1 MTTPVLETER
11 AFAELLGEVLGVD
24 DVPVDGHFF
33 DELGADSLV
42 MARFCALVRRRKDL
56 PQVSIKQVYER
67 PTIRR
72 LAAALGD
79 EAPAGV
85 APAAPAVVKAARPA
99 STAKYLLTGALQ
111 ALAFLAYAF
120 LAALAIAPG
129 YEWISA
135 GSGLLDT
142 YLRSVA
148 FGGAIFAGASAV
160 PILAKWIFVG
170 RWKPGE
176 IRLWSLAYV
185 RFWIV
190 KTLIRTSPLVLFVGS
205 PVYNLYLRALGARVG
220 RGAVILTRNVPV
232 CTDLLTVG
240 DGAVIRKD
248 SFLNCYRADAGM
260 IRTGRVTV
268 GRDGFLGEMAV
279 VDIET
284 SLGDGA
290 QLGHSSSLHE
300 GQVVP
305 AGERL
310 VGSPADERTETD
322 YRAVEPR
329 SGGPTRRAGYGAL
342 QLLGTLAVRAPLAV
356 GGIALVV
363 AGVPGLTGL
372 LGSRA
377 PAFTSWAFYGD
388 ALVTASVVFVA
399 AVLLGLLFVTTVPRL
414 LNLALEP
421 DRTYRL
427 YGFQYWAH
435 RAIERLSNIRFFT
448 YLFGDSSYIVNYLR
462 WLGYDLSTAEQTGSN
477 FGLEVKHE
485 NPFLSRVGG
494 ETMAADGLSI
504 INADYSGSSF
514 RLSRTTIGDDSFIG
528 NYVAY
533 PPRARTGANALLATK
548 VAVPTDG
555 EAREDVGLLGSP
567 SFEIP
572 RSVLRDSRFDHLRSG
587 NERDRRL
594 RAKNRH
600 NVITM
605 GLFLFARFVFLL
617 GVTVLASGAAGLYDS
632 IGAVAVALGT
642 ALTLPFTVLF
652 FIGVER
658 AGASFR
664 TLRPRYCSI
673 YDPYF
678 WWHERY
684 WKLGTQPRLL
694 DGTPFKRLAW
704 RLLGVRIGRR
714 VFDDGGRIVEKT
726 MVAIGDDSVLNA
738 GTIIQ
743 PHSQE
748 DGAFKS
754 DRIEIGAGVT
764 LGTGALVHY
773 GTVIGDGAAVG
784 PDSFL
789 IKGEEV
795 PRNARWAGNPA
806 RPWRKPERPAAE
818 PTTIPHWNLDP
829 MPGVAE
835 HRATI
840 PAELAAAVRGLAH
853 ELGRPTSAVVLA
865 AHAKVFAALTGE
877 RDLEAGSWRGLALAA
892 ESKLESDLARS
903 GLDVAISDKGGPL
916 ALRLRYR
923 SDALDAEAAERIAG
937 YHVAALELMVADP
950 DGDHSRQSLLSA
962 AEVRHQVEGL
972 AGPRRELPDR
982 RVHELFEARA
992 RANPE
997 ALAASDGER
1006 EWTYGELNARA
1017 NRLSRALLA
1026 RGLRGEGVVGVVTER
1041 NLDWMAA
1048 VLAVFKAGGAYLP
1061 IEPQFPADRIAAT
1074 LSRAGSDLVLA
1085 EAGST
1090 ATLDQAL
1097 ESLPA
1102 VEALTIDAAYAEGHD
1117 DGDPGVE
1124 VGPDQLAYVYFTSGS
1139 TGEPKG
1145 AMCEH
1150 AGMLN
1155 HLYAK
1160 IDDLGIGAADVV
1172 AQTAPQ
1178 CFDISLWQLVAA
1190 LPVGGRTRIVDQE
1203 TILDVDRF
1211 LDTIVDD
1218 RVAVLQLVPSYLDV
1232 VLSHLEHEPRDLAN
1246 LRCVSVT
1253 GEALTVELAERWFAA
1268 APEVLLVNAYGLT
1281 ETSDDTNHEVM
1292 DRPPDSDRVP
1302 LGRPVNNA
1310 RVYVVDEH
1318 LALVP
1323 LGAPGEIVFSGVCVG
1338 RGYVNDPERTH
1349 RAFVPDPHREG
1360 ARLYRSGD
1368 YGRWRPDGKLEFLG
1382 RRDAQV
1388 KINGF
1393 RIEIGDVENALSRVS
1408 GVRQGAAVVAE
1419 RNGRGKRLVAFY
1431 SGPGPLEPS
1440 ELRDLLGESL
1450 PAYMVPSSFHWR
1462 DDLPLTDNGKVDRN
1476 RLVAEVNGG

>member
-1 MTTPVLETER
+1 MSAVLEPPAAPAAPATGTER
-11 AFAELLGEVLGVD
+11 AFAELLGEVLGAD
-24 DVPVDGHFF
+24 DVSVEGHVF

-42 MARFCALVRRRKDL
+42 MARFCALVRRRSDL
-56 PQVSIKQVYER
+56 PQVSIKQVYEH
-67 PTIRR
+67 PTIRG
-72 LAAALGD
+72 LAAALPD
-79 EAPAGV
+79 EAPAV
-85 APAAPAVVKAARPA
+85 AAPPPSAATAPSA
-99 STAKYLLTGALQ
+99 STARYLLTGALQ

-129 YEWISA
+129 YEWISG

-142 YLRSVA
+142 YLRAVA
-148 FGGAIFAGASAV
+148 FGGAIFVGASVV
-160 PILAKWIFVG
+160 PIVAKWILVG
-170 RWKPGE
+170 RWEPGE
-176 IRLWSLAYV
+176 IPLWSLTYV

-205 PVYNLYLRALGARVG
+205 PVYNLYLRALGARIG
-220 RGAVILTRNVPV
+220 RGAVILSRHVPV

-240 DGAVIRKD
+240 EGAVIRKD
-248 SFLNCYRADAGM
+248 SFFNCYRADAGV

-268 GRDGFLGEMAV
+268 GRDAFVGELAV
-279 VDIET
+279 LDIET

-300 GQVVP
+300 GQSMP
-305 AGERL
+305 AGERR
-310 VGSPADERTETD
+310 VGSPAEELTDAD

-329 SGGPTRRAGYGAL
+329 NADRARRAGYGVL
-342 QLLGTLAVRAPLAV
+342 QLFGTLVLRAPLAI
-356 GGIALVV
+356 GGIALLV
-363 AGVPGLTGL
+363 AGVPGLAGL
-372 LGSRA
+372 FGSSA
-377 PAFTSWAFYGD
+377 LAFTSWAFYGD
-388 ALVTASVVFVA
+388 ALVTASVLFLG
-399 AVLLGLLFVTTVPRL
+399 AVLLGLLFVLTVPRL

-421 DRTYRL
+421 DRIYRL
-427 YGFQYWAH
+427 YGFHYWAQ
-435 RAIERLSNIRFFT
+435 RTVERLTNVRFFT

-462 WLGYDLSTAEQTGSN
+462 WLGYDLSTVEQTGSN
-477 FGLEVKHE
+477 FGLELKHE
-485 NPFLSRVGG
+485 NPFLSAAGG
-494 ETMAADGLSI
+494 GTMAADGLSI

-514 RLSRTTIGDDSFIG
+514 RLSRTAIGRDSFIG

-533 PPRARTGANALLATK
+533 PPRARTGANSLLATK

-555 EAREDVGLLGSP
+555 ETRESIGLLGSP

-572 RSVLRDSRFDHLRSG
+572 RTVLRDSRFEHLRRG
-587 NERDRRL
+587 QERDRRL

-600 NVITM
+600 NAVTM
-605 GLFLFARFVFLL
+605 GLFLGTRWVYFLGL
-617 GVTVLASGAAGLYDS
+617 TVLASGAAGVYDS
-632 IGAVAVALGT
+632 LGAVAIALAT
-642 ALTLPFTVLF
+642 ALTLPFTVLYF
-652 FIGVER
+652 GLVER
-658 AGASFR
+658 AGAGFG

-684 WKLGTQPRLL
+684 WKLSTQPRLL
-694 DGTPFKRLAW
+694 DGTPFKSLAW

-714 VFDDGGRIVEKT
+714 VFDDGARITEKT

-738 GTIIQ
+738 ATIIQ

-754 DRIEIGAGVT
+754 YRTEIGAGVT

-773 GTVIGDGAAVG
+773 GTVIGDGATLEA
-784 PDSFL
+784 DSFL

-795 PRNARWAGNPA
+795 PREARWAGNPA
-806 RPWRKPERPAAE
+806 RPWQESRNAVPAA
-818 PTTIPHWNLDP
+818 
-829 MPGVAE
+829 AE
-835 HRATI
+835 HAAAIST
-840 PAELAAAVRGLAH
+840 ELATAARALAAD
-853 ELGRPTSAVVLA
+853 LSVPLTSLLLA
-865 AHAKVFAALTGE
+865 AHAKVLAELTGE
-877 RDLEAGSWRGLALAA
+877 HDIEPRSWRGLVLAA
-892 ESKLESDLARS
+892 GRSESELAARQEGSGFHIDLS
-903 GLDVAISDKGGPL
+903 EEGE
-916 ALRLRYR
+916 LRLHYR
-923 SDALDAEAAERIAG
+923 TDVLDAEAAARIAG
-937 YHVAALELMVADP
+937 YHAAALGLIVADP
-950 DGDHSRQSLLSA
+950 DAEHGRQSLLSA
-962 AEVRHQVEGL
+962 AEVRHQLEGL
-972 AGPRRELPDR
+972 VGPRRALPDR
-982 RVHELFEARA
+982 RFHELFEEQV
-992 RANPE
+992 RANPG
-997 ALAASDGER
+997 AIAASDGER

-1017 NRLSRALLA
+1017 NRLARALLA
-1026 RGLRGEGVVGVVTER
+1026 QGLRREGVVGVVTER

-1061 IEPQFPADRIAAT
+1061 IEPLFPADRIAAT
-1074 LSRAGSDLVLA
+1074 LSRAGCELVLT
-1085 EAGST
+1085 ETGST

-1097 ESLPA
+1097 ESVSG
-1102 VEALTIDAAYAEGHD
+1102 VEALEINAAFAEDHND
-1117 DGDPGVE
+1117 DDLGIGVN
-1124 VGPDQLAYVYFTSGS
+1124 PDQLAYIYFTSGS

-1160 IDDLGIGAADVV
+1160 IDDLGIGPGDVV

-1203 TILDVDRF
+1203 TIIDVERF
-1211 LDTIVDD
+1211 LDTIVDA
-1218 RVAVLQLVPSYLDV
+1218 RVAVLQLVPSHLEV
-1232 VLSHLEHEPRDLAN
+1232 VLSHLEHEPRDLAH

-1253 GEALTVELAERWFAA
+1253 GEALTAELAERWFAA
-1268 APEVLLVNAYGLT
+1268 VPDVLLVNAYGLT

-1302 LGRPVNNA
+1302 LGRPVSNA
-1310 RVYVVDEH
+1310 YVYVVDEN
-1318 LALVP
+1318 LDFVP

-1338 RGYVNDPERTH
+1338 RGYVNDPERT
-1349 RAFVPDPHREG
+1349 RQVFVPDPHRGGE
-1360 ARLYRSGD
+1360 RLYRSGD

-1393 RIEIGDVENALSRVS
+1393 RIEIGDVENALSRVR

-1431 SGPGPLEPS
+1431 SASRPLEAA
-1440 ELRDLLGESL
+1440 ELRERVGESV
-1450 PAYMVPSSFHWR
+1450 PGYMVPSSFEWR
-1462 DDLPLTDNGKVDRN
+1462 EALPMTANGKIDRK
-1476 RLVAEVNGG
+1476 RLVAEVSGG